1 MLRKRKISA
10 LLKKVIAEE
19 LRKIDVED
27 EIDPRREPDSV
38 PPREDVK
45 KRYKKDDIPQN
56 DREDYKDT
64 LYDKDL
70 KPEK

>member
-10 LLKKVIAEE
+10 WLKKAIDEE
-19 LRKIDVED
+19 VEKINAED

-45 KRYKKDDIPQN
+45 KRYKKDDIPKD

-64 LYDKDL
+64 LYDKAL